1 MPLSEQRAKELAELE
16 PPKSIDRIVRFVEEL
31 GLALTGSGEGAPT
44 QVATPDSV
52 ESPKMGRGVPKKR
65 VAHRTILGGLT
76 AAKFRT
82 LIQRHA
88 VSPFEVMD
96 FAEWLGRWNRKRT
109 EVETIRLPE
118 QVYIPPTN
126 PMGPEPGVEPLTPI
140 WSRRRTRSVAPA
152 TLEWD
157 ESGEATEAVRRPA
170 RKRAPASPTSE
181 PDFEPDIQAERGSW
195 VAASKPSVAR
205 KAPAA
210 RAEPERVPE
219 VAEGREPAPNDPRV
233 AVRSASRGV
242 WTANV
247 GMGAIVAGMLVSQR
261 ASFAAT
267 GMGSGMAGSSM
278 MPGGPMAPGAM
289 GPGGMLFP
297 SPDVAVSAVPLQPTT
312 LPPLFTHGG
321 TGLQTLDGSLVRA
334 TSANAMVSPQALD
347 ASSGLAGGVPMA
359 IPPGGGPIIGYLPG
373 GGVISAPISA
383 VAAARAQSALSGGS
397 VVRETAGGPGV
408 FRGPARAPGAV
419 LTPEMGQ
426 VTIIA
431 PPIRVASEQM
441 EQKGGAV
448 ALKPQDLFRSGKPID
463 AATWV
468 ELSRTLPPGSQIL
481 YPAVPQGSVEGRG
494 VNLPLSR
501 PLLGALL
508 EQGYGPG
515 ASMYSGAI
523 SSLAASSLTSAPP
536 LNPNVPAAIVPGK
549 RPMGEPAGLFAPTP
563 ESPEGALATSGGAA
577 ASRGTPLDFLGVP
590 VRMAPSLSG
599 RSELRQEVEL
609 QKAAAPEAKG
619 APLRPHQFQP
629 LRDKL
634 FGSTMGIEAEP
645 DRAEWRKAAP
655 SIGLKGDRPEEILSP
670 RAMAKPPA
678 PSESLPQLHGD
689 DASSVGPVGDDMT
702 RRTAS
707 ISSQALARQ
716 RFPSEGADAE
726 TPPPSRISLAPGT
739 LGSMP
744 PPTRNLIPIP
754 EAVPP
759 PTPEPGAEAPRE
771 SPQPPLAASGVGLSL
786 AGSFWGG
793 PQLSISGGSLPIGLP
808 IFGGRPRPPL
818 SLPTRKVIPTAAS
831 GFAPKQTLPVA
842 TQAEKPKSSPTR
854 PPWSPPARPT
864 PGPRSMPAE
873 PSFGPE
879 SDSTTPTVPTPRR
892 SAFEAPS
899 LSTPSPAAANAPAP
913 TLPDLTPQ
921 PTTRVG
927 TSISNVR
934 QPDRLL
940 PNLSELQ
947 KPKQTP
953 ASLTVQRSEAR
964 TPARTGGAT
973 QARRQSQGESQQQG
987 TQGADVNALANEV
1000 WMLLKRRIDQE
1011 KDRFGRR

>member
-16 PPKSIDRIVRFVEEL
+16 PPKSIDRIVRFVEDL
-31 GLALTGSGEGAPT
+31 GLALMGSGDETQADAVAPESAEAPT
-44 QVATPDSV
+44 QRR
-52 ESPKMGRGVPKKR
+52 EVPKKH
-65 VAHRTILGGLT
+65 AAKRTILGSLT

-88 VSPFEVMD
+88 VSPVEVID
-96 FAEWLGRWNRKRT
+96 FALWLGRWNRKRT
-109 EVETIRLPE
+109 EVETIRLPD
-118 QVYIPPTN
+118 QVFIPPAS
-126 PMGPEPGVEPLTPI
+126 PLGPEPGVEPLTPI
-140 WSRRRTRSVAPA
+140 WSRRRARSVAPA

-170 RKRAPASPTSE
+170 RKKAPASTAME
-181 PDFEPDIQAERGSW
+181 TDFEPDIEAERGSW
-195 VAASKPSVAR
+195 VAASKPTFAR
-205 KAPAA
+205 KAPAEPTEPD
-210 RAEPERVPE
+210 RAPEL
-219 VAEGREPAPNDPRV
+219 AEGREPAPNDPRV
-233 AVRSASRGV
+233 AVRTASRGV

-247 GMGAIVAGMLVSQR
+247 GMGGLVAGMLVSQR
-261 ASFAAT
+261 ASLAAAT
-267 GMGSGMAGSSM
+267 MGPGVAGGAM
-278 MPGGPMAPGAM
+278 MPGAVGPS
-289 GPGGMLFP
+289 GMLLP
-297 SPDVAVSAVPLQPTT
+297 PPEVAVSAVPLQPTA
-312 LPPLFTHGG
+312 LPPLFTHGS

-334 TSANAMVSPQALD
+334 SSANAMVSPQVLD
-347 ASSGLAGGVPMA
+347 ASSGVAGGVPV
-359 IPPGGGPIIGYLPG
+359 PVPQGGGPIIGYLPG

-383 VAAARAQSALSGGS
+383 VAAARAQSTLSGGTL
-397 VVRETAGGPGV
+397 VHETVGGPSSYI
-408 FRGPARAPGAV
+408 GPARAPGAV

-448 ALKPQDLFRSGKPID
+448 SLKPQDLFRSGKPLD
-463 AATWV
+463 AATWA

-481 YPAVPQGSVEGRG
+481 YPAAPQGSVEGRA
-494 VNLPLSR
+494 VNLQLSR

-515 ASMYSGAI
+515 ASMYAGAI

-536 LNPNVPAAIVPGK
+536 ASPNVPAAIVPGK

-563 ESPEGALATSGGAA
+563 EAPEGALATSGGAA

-599 RSELRQEVEL
+599 RSELKQEVEL

-634 FGSTMGIEAEP
+634 FGSSMGIEAEP

-670 RAMAKPPA
+670 RAMVKPPTA
-678 PSESLPQLHGD
+678 SEPLPQLHGD
-689 DASSVGPVGDDMT
+689 DASSVGPVGGDLT
-702 RRTAS
+702 QRTAT
-707 ISSQALARQ
+707 IPSQALARQ
-716 RFPSEGADAE
+716 PFPSEGADAE
-726 TPPPSRISLAPGT
+726 TPPPSRISLAPGA

-744 PPTRNLIPIP
+744 PPTRNVVPTS

-759 PTPEPGAEAPRE
+759 TTPELGAEVRGE
-771 SPQPPLAASGVGLSL
+771 SPQPSPPASGTGLSL
-786 AGSFWGG
+786 ASSFMGA
-793 PQLSISGGSLPIGLP
+793 PQPSISEGSVPVGLP
-808 IFGGRPRPPL
+808 IFGGRSRPPL
-818 SLPTRKVIPTAAS
+818 SLPTRKAAPIPAS
-831 GFAPKQTLPVA
+831 AVAPTPTLPA
-842 TQAEKPKSSPTR
+842 AAKADPPGRAPARS
-854 PPWSPPARPT
+854 PWSLPPKPT
-864 PGPRSMPAE
+864 TGPRSMPTE
-873 PSFGPE
+873 PPFG
-879 SDSTTPTVPTPRR
+879 SDADSTLPAVQSPRR
-892 SAFEAPS
+892 PALETP
-899 LSTPSPAAANAPAP
+899 LSTPTPGAVSAP
-913 TLPDLTPQ
+913 TPALPDLTPQ
-921 PTTRVG
+921 PATRVG

-947 KPKQTP
+947 KPNQPPTTL
-953 ASLTVQRSEAR
+953 AIQRSEAR
-964 TPARTGGAT
+964 ASTRTGGAT
-973 QARRQSQGESQQQG
+973 QARRQSQGEPQQQG
-987 TQGADVNALANEV
+987 AQGADVNALANEV